1 MRPLRILLLDIDGV
15 LVMPG
20 GYRKSFRD
28 TVNYFLAKFGFPDLR
43 VDDQVAELFEYYG
56 IPAEWDMV
64 PLSIAT
70 FLEWYAENNNEP
82 ILFNSIDTIND
93 LPKISPV
100 IPFRDYLIQMI
111 PEINLVEKG
120 QIISAKTV
128 FDHCQEAKEKSIFPK
143 IWNDPILVDILA
155 ESLNFKRSAPFQV
168 LETFVLGTEL
178 FEKYAGIPTE
188 KNIPSNLFI
197 ADVPIISPQYQ
208 EKIAEENGKTL
219 YATAMTARPNMLPE
233 TIIKP
238 EKFVSSIPEADLA
251 IEKLGWS
258 DNVSITGVGLLHY
271 YEVLHG
277 LPKDSRL
284 KPHAF
289 HALLGT
295 LYAVSDALEPSLT
308 AMKNWESNHSGK
320 NPFRQLLPE
329 GNSLEI
335 AVIEDSAR
343 GIQSADGA
351 AVVLQ
356 SYGYAVKLY
365 KYGIITSSEK
375 TSQLEAQNAK
385 IVPDVNR
392 ALTDFFSQTD

>member
-28 TVNYFLAKFGFPDLR
+28 TVNYFLTKFGFPGLQ
-43 VDDQVAELFEYYG
+43 VDDQIAELYEYYG

-64 PLSIAT
+64 PLTIAA

-82 ILFNSIDTIND
+82 ILFDSIDKINN
-93 LPKISPV
+93 LPKISPAV
-100 IPFRDYLIQMI
+100 PFRESLIRLI
-111 PEINLVEKG
+111 PEFYSVDKG
-120 QIISAKTV
+120 QNISARTIY
-128 FDHCQEAKEKSIFPK
+128 DHCQEAKEKSIFPK

-178 FEKYAGIPTE
+178 FEKCVGIPTE

-197 ADVPIISPQYQ
+197 ADVPIISQQYQ
-208 EKIAEENGKTL
+208 KKIAEENGKTL

-238 EKFVSSIPEADLA
+238 GKIVSSIPEADLA

-258 DNVSITGVGLLHY
+258 ENVSITGVGLLEY
-271 YEVLHG
+271 YEVLQG

-295 LYAVSDALEPSLT
+295 LYAVSGTLEPSLA
-308 AMKNWESNHSGK
+308 AMKNWDSNHSGE
-320 NPFRQLLPE
+320 NPFRPLLPE
-329 GNSLEI
+329 GAPLEI
-335 AVIEDSAR
+335 AVFEDSAR
-343 GIQSADGA
+343 GVQSAA
-351 AVVLQ
+351 EATTVLQ
-356 SYGYAVKLY
+356 SFGYAVKLY
-365 KYGIITSSEK
+365 KYGIITSPEK
-375 TSQLEAQNAK
+375 TLQLEAQNAK
-385 IVPDVNR
+385 IVPDVNQ
-392 ALTDFFSQTD
+392 ALADFFSQTD